1 MPAGVESAWV
11 AGVDEHVEPE
21 LATCALLI
29 IDTQVDFVDGGASPI
44 EGTTAILPALASLR
58 TAFLRAS
65 RPVVHVVRLYEG
77 DDVDRVR
84 RTAIAAG
91 ARVVVPGSYGS
102 QVVPE
107 LRELA
112 VAAPEAGHLLAGEL
126 EDVGPH
132 EVVMWKPRWS
142 AFHRTRLHEYLT
154 GLGVSTRRRCW
165 LQLPELP
172 AGHHLRQQRTRL
184 PGTRPLRR
192 RVRGHRSAS
201 RRARQDRRPARQHR
215 HHHRGTG
222 PTAEQIGRTERRRP
236 LPDR

>member
-1 MPAGVESAWV
+1 VAAVVESTWV
-11 AGVDEHVEPE
+11 AGVDGHVEPE

-154 GLGVSTRRRCW
+154 GLGVSTVVVAGCNFPNCPRATIYDSSAHDYRV
-165 LQLPELP
+165 LVPSDAVSGATALHLDELGKIGVLHASTATITAALDQLPN
-172 AGHHLRQQRTRL
+172 R
-184 PGTRPLRR
+184 
-192 RVRGHRSAS
+192 
-201 RRARQDRRPARQHR
+201 
-215 HHHRGTG
+215 
-222 PTAEQIGRTERRRP
+222 
-236 LPDR
+236 

>member
-58 TAFLRAS
+58 TAFLRAG

-84 RTAIAAG
+84 RTAIAGG
-91 ARVVVPGSYGS
+91 ARVVVPGSDGS

-107 LRELA
+107 LCELA
-112 VAAPEAGHLLAGEL
+112 GVAPDTRRLLAGEL

-154 GLGVSTRRRCW
+154 GLGVSTVVVAGCNFPNCPRATIYDSSAHDYRV
-165 LQLPELP
+165 LVPSDAVSGLTALHLDELGKIGVLHASTATITAALDHLPN
-172 AGHHLRQQRTRL
+172 R
-184 PGTRPLRR
+184 
-192 RVRGHRSAS
+192 
-201 RRARQDRRPARQHR
+201 
-215 HHHRGTG
+215 
-222 PTAEQIGRTERRRP
+222 
-236 LPDR
+236 

>member
-58 TAFLRAS
+58 TAFLRAG

-84 RTAIAAG
+84 RTAIAGG
-91 ARVVVPGSYGS
+91 ARVVVPGSDGS

-107 LRELA
+107 LCELA
-112 VAAPEAGHLLAGEL
+112 GVAPDTRRLLAGEL

-154 GLGVSTRRRCW
+154 GLGVSTVVVAGCNFPNCPRATIYDSSAHDYRV
-165 LQLPELP
+165 LVPSGAASGLTALHLDELGKIGVLHASTATITAALDQLPN
-172 AGHHLRQQRTRL
+172 R
-184 PGTRPLRR
+184 
-192 RVRGHRSAS
+192 
-201 RRARQDRRPARQHR
+201 
-215 HHHRGTG
+215 
-222 PTAEQIGRTERRRP
+222 
-236 LPDR
+236 

>member
-58 TAFLRAS
+58 TAFLRAG

-84 RTAIAAG
+84 RTAIAGG
-91 ARVVVPGSYGS
+91 ARVVVPGSDGS

-107 LRELA
+107 LCELA
-112 VAAPEAGHLLAGEL
+112 GVAPDTRRLLAGEL

-154 GLGVSTRRRCW
+154 GLGVSTVVVAGCNFPNCPRATIYDSSAHDYRV
-165 LQLPELP
+165 LVPSDAVSGLTALHLDELGKIGVLHASTATITAALDQLPN
-172 AGHHLRQQRTRL
+172 R
-184 PGTRPLRR
+184 
-192 RVRGHRSAS
+192 
-201 RRARQDRRPARQHR
+201 
-215 HHHRGTG
+215 
-222 PTAEQIGRTERRRP
+222 
-236 LPDR
+236 